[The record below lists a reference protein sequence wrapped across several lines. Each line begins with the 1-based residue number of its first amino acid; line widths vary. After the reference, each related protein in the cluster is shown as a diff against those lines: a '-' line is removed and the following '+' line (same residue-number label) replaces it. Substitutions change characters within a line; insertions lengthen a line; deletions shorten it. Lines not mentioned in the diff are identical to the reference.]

1 MQLSMGSIFKKIRKE
16 KGLTLKEMQT
26 NNLSIS
32 QLSKIENGENI
43 PSADKFIEI
52 LSLLNLK
59 YDEFILLL
67 DNNYLHSKAL
77 IGTKYAEYG
86 NAENITSLKELS
98 IEAQN
103 LFQKYGD
110 IYFQHIHLQIEALLT
125 LIDTNNHYET
135 SREFLLQIKEYFL
148 KVNNWGDYEL
158 YLLSNCLFMFEIDD
172 AIFFGN
178 IAIKIIEKN
187 YKFYRNQS
195 NARVLLNNLTMYS
208 LDYEEHLFFSLN
220 CAKMCEELSFTSQ
233 DTYLTIHS
241 QIYQQIAYY
250 KLKNGK
256 FNKDK
261 LQSLIQTFKLI
272 GWDNIY
278 TSIRKFVRKH
288 GITLDS

>member
-43 PSADKFIEI
+43 PSAD
-52 LSLLNLK
+52 
-59 YDEFILLL
+59 EFILLL

-77 IGTKYAEYG
+77 IGTKYDEYG
-86 NAENITSLKELS
+86 NTENITSLKELS

-158 YLLSNCLFMFEIDD
+158 YLLSNYLFMFEIDD

-220 CAKMCEELSFTSQ
+220 CAKNSLSLHKILIEQFIIKFINRL
-233 DTYLTIHS
+233 LTI
-241 QIYQQIAYY
+241 
-250 KLKNGK
+250 N
-256 FNKDK
+256 
-261 LQSLIQTFKLI
+261 
-272 GWDNIY
+272 
-278 TSIRKFVRKH
+278 
-288 GITLDS
+288 